1 MSEVNI
7 LLVEDNS
14 RDALLVREALKDSK
28 IEHVLEVATD
38 GEAAM
43 QVLYS
48 AEFRP
53 HIILLDLNLPKK
65 TGIEVLKEIK
75 RDSSLRPIPVI
86 VLTNSRSEDDVV
98 LAYASHC
105 NAYVRKPLGF
115 DDLLDTISRIGHF
128 WFTSATLPKQ
138 MVPDLSIPPSS
149 ADPLDEA

>member
-7 LLVEDNS
+7 LLVEDNR
-14 RDALLVREALKDSK
+14 RDAHLVREALKDSC
-28 IEHVLEVATD
+28 IDHVLEVVTD
-38 GEAAM
+38 GDAAM
-43 QVLYS
+43 QLLYS

-98 LAYASHC
+98 LAYASYC

-115 DDLLDTISRIGHF
+115 DGLLDTINRIGQF
-128 WFTSATLPKQ
+128 WFVSATLPQ
-138 MVPDLSIPPSS
+138 NATADLGIPSS
-149 ADPLDEA
+149 IDPLDES

>member
-1 MSEVNI
+1 MPEVNI

-14 RDALLVREALKDSK
+14 RDARLVREALKDSR
-28 IEHVLEVATD
+28 IDHVLEVATD

-53 HIILLDLNLPKK
+53 HVILLDLNLPKK

-98 LAYASHC
+98 LAYASYC

-115 DDLLDTISRIGHF
+115 DDLLDTLNRIGQF
-128 WFTSATLPKQ
+128 WFESATLPKQ
-138 MVPDLSIPPSS
+138 LADWSVPPSE
-149 ADPLDEA
+149 DPLDDA